1 MQRCIGLSLSDGD
14 KSDPDVGCSSKFLRT
29 IFHNH
34 FDTPPKGG
42 NVSKPK
48 CCYLDNF
55 VLLLKKY

>member
-34 FDTPPKGG
+34 LDTPPKG
-42 NVSKPK
+42 
-48 CCYLDNF
+48 
-55 VLLLKKY
+55 